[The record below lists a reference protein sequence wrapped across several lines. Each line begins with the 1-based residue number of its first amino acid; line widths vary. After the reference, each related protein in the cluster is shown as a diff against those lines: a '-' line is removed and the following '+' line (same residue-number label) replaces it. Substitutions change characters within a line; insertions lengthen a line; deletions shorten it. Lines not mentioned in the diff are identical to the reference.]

1 MKESWIVH
9 SNTSLRKS
17 ETKRFD
23 LRMSEMW
30 INGLRADIN
39 VIGKHD
45 EVVNIVR
52 ANRYRQNGGG
62 VKNYILRLHV

>member
-1 MKESWIVH
+1 MRIH
-9 SNTSLRKS
+9 
-17 ETKRFD
+17 
-23 LRMSEMW
+23 
-30 INGLRADIN
+30 GPRADIN

-62 VKNYILRLHV
+62 VKNYILRLHVS